1 MIGRHSGSLRVAEG
15 RRRRRGAANAL
26 LEFDLWMPKV
36 AWRNVE
42 PDRLIALGI
51 DPRF

>member
-1 MIGRHSGSLRVAEG
+1 MIGRHTSSLRVAEG

-26 LEFDLWMPKV
+26 IEFDVWMRRQGRQV
-36 AWRNVE
+36 D
-42 PDRLIALGI
+42 PDRMLALGI